1 MTPNSV
7 LRLVVAIPLLLLFLL
22 AQGYWLS
29 RFWRFASRIRSAT
42 LRPIARGLAITVVA
56 VVAVALT
63 AVFFSGRRDL
73 VWRFSGMMGIVGLW
87 ITTAFASWT
96 LIGLVSGIDLAGR
109 YVWGLLATASKGPK
123 SAAEPSPG
131 QSQAGSVRD
140 VVRLDRRRFVQG
152 ATALAGA
159 IPFGAAAYG
168 FFIGRH
174 DYRVHK
180 IELPINGLPHELDGL
195 RIAQLSDIH
204 IGSYM
209 AATDVRRAV
218 GMANELEPDLSVVTG
233 DFITGPNDPLEACIS
248 ELARLRAP
256 LGVWGCNGNHEI
268 YADAQHVAAELF
280 SEHGMKL
287 LRQENAEISWRGAK
301 FNLIGVDYQ
310 IARSPRGRRLV
321 MLAHT
326 DSLVRRD
333 MPNILLSHNP
343 NSFPRAAELGIELML
358 TGHTHGGQVRV
369 EILDHRISPAQFLTP
384 YTAGLFKRPL
394 GSGSALDDQQA
405 WSAAR
410 SHLGAAASA
419 AASTTT
425 SSVPAALVYV
435 NSGLGTIGAPVRL
448 GVPPEISLLVLRC
461 A

>member
-1 MTPNSV
+1 LTPNSV
-7 LRLVVAIPLLLLFLL
+7 LRLVVAIPLLLAFLL

-42 LRPIARGLAITVVA
+42 LRPIARGLAIGVVA
-56 VVAVALT
+56 VVALALT

-73 VWRFSGMMGIVGLW
+73 VWRFSGMMGVVGLW

-96 LIGLVSGIDLAGR
+96 MIGLVSGIDLAAR
-109 YVWGLLATASKGPK
+109 YAWRLLASAPEGPGP
-123 SAAEPSPG
+123 AAEPSSG
-131 QSQAGSVRD
+131 QSQAGAPRD
-140 VVRLDRRRFVQG
+140 GVRLDRRRFVQG

-159 IPFGAAAYG
+159 IPFGAGAYG

-174 DYRVHK
+174 DYRVRK
-180 IELPINGLPHELDGL
+180 IELPISGLPQALDGL

-209 AATDVRRAV
+209 AAADVRRAV
-218 GMANELEPDLSVVTG
+218 GMANELQPDLSVVTG
-233 DFITGPNDPLEACIS
+233 DFITGPNDPLETCIR
-248 ELARLRAP
+248 ELSRLRAP

-268 YADAQHVAAELF
+268 YADAQHLAAELF
-280 SEHGMKL
+280 ASNGMKL
-287 LRQENAEISWRGAK
+287 LRQENAEIGWRGAK

-310 IARSPRGRRLV
+310 LTRSARGRRLV

-369 EILDHRISPAQFLTP
+369 EILDHRFSPAQFLTP

-394 GSGSALDDQQA
+394 GSASELDDEEA
-405 WSAAR
+405 WSAAH
-410 SHLGAAASA
+410 SHVAAAGPA
-419 AASTTT
+419 A
-425 SSVPAALVYV
+425 SSVPTALVYV